1 MYLHLGQNVMLE
13 KKRIIGIF
21 DLDNTSYS
29 KITRTFLAE
38 AEKELTALGWQVINP
53 SKNPGTSYKDYIDT
67 GLFELMKCDAIFLLD
82 GWEKSDGANLE
93 YVYAVT
99 TGMDIYMSR
108 KQALKLEMDTKT
120 RIKNKYRRETKT
132 WN

>member
-1 MYLHLGQNVMLE
+1 M
-13 KKRIIGIF
+13 
-21 DLDNTSYS
+21 
-29 KITRTFLAE
+29 KIYIAGAITNNPFYKEQFAE

-67 GLFELMKCDAIFLLD
+67 GLFELMKCDAVYFLD

-99 TGMDIYMSR
+99 TGMDIYISR
-108 KQALKLEMDTKT
+108 KQALKLETDMKT
-120 RIKNKYRRETKT
+120 RIKNKSEGK
-132 WN
+132 